1 MNDEKCNA
9 WRSPLHFFWGPKAHT
24 HTRARTRA
32 HARIPPLPATT
43 LCHTQAH
50 TRKHASHYLPAHTH
64 GDVPFYDTNAWSGTC
79 EWPKLFIQQQRAKW
93 GCLLHTLPAVDAQAL
108 ATAALQ
114 FDDAMFE
121 ALSQDAPA
129 GLSPLQGALANEAL
143 SQDAPAG
150 LSPLEG
156 ALANSAPKFTDD

>member
-1 MNDEKCNA
+1 
-9 WRSPLHFFWGPKAHT
+9 
-24 HTRARTRA
+24 
-32 HARIPPLPATT
+32 
-43 LCHTQAH
+43 
-50 TRKHASHYLPAHTH
+50 
-64 GDVPFYDTNAWSGTC
+64 VPFYDTNAWSGTS

-114 FDDAMFE
+114 SDDAMFE